1 MSSAPLT
8 GRLVAGRYRIGSL
21 LGEGGM
27 GAVYEAVQED
37 LGRPVAIKVMHE
49 NLQVATEALARFQRE
64 AKAAA
69 SLGHPN
75 IAQVTDFGADEGRA
89 YLVMD
94 RLPGASLA
102 SILEREGRLSPD
114 RACGITVQL
123 LSALEA
129 AHGAGFVTFAGY
141 AEEALSIVDPCGRL
155 ACFTQSD
162 TGSTRRFCSRCGT
175 QLLFAGERWA
185 GEVHVAVAALD
196 AVPGMP
202 TVHAYAD
209 RAPQWC
215 PITDELPQY
224 GGPEGNAPL

>member
-1 MSSAPLT
+1 MTVTT
-8 GRLVAGRYRIGSL
+8 GSCLCGDVRLELRGEPRFVAHCHCANCR
-21 LGEGGM
+21 
-27 GAVYEAVQED
+27 
-37 LGRPVAIKVMHE
+37 K
-49 NLQVATEALARFQRE
+49 
-64 AKAAA
+64 
-69 SLGHPN
+69 
-75 IAQVTDFGADEGRA
+75 
-89 YLVMD
+89 
-94 RLPGASLA
+94 
-102 SILEREGRLSPD
+102 
-114 RACGITVQL
+114 
-123 LSALEA
+123 

-224 GGPEGNAPL
+224 GGPEGNASL